1 VEDRAVNF
9 WSEAE
14 LRRRMIAGWGNREG
28 QPCGPGSTL
37 TWTTA
42 IRKWLPEMIEKHG
55 INSICDAGA
64 GALHWQKELFTPG
77 SFYLPFDLIPRHPD
91 VLPLDIT
98 KEDLPSCDAVLCRHV
113 LIHFD
118 PPRIIATLGRFSRVA
133 KFLIASQYP
142 KARPFNPALQY
153 NQTDLT
159 KWLGRPLDIVEDGG
173 QDACHLAIWRLT

>member
-1 VEDRAVNF
+1 VSF
-9 WSEAE
+9 WSDAMMRE
-14 LRRRMIAGWGNREG
+14 RFKRGWGNQEG

-37 TWTTA
+37 VWTKA
-42 IRKWLPEMIEKHG
+42 IRMWLPQMIEKHD

-64 GALHWQKELFTPG
+64 GQLHWQKEIFTPG

-91 VLPLDIT
+91 VQPIDIT
-98 KEDLPSCDAVLCRHV
+98 KEDLPPCDAVLCRHV

-118 PPRIIATLGRFSRVA
+118 PPRIEQTLARFRRVA
-133 KFLIASQYP
+133 KYLIASQYP

-159 KWLGRPLDIVEDGG
+159 PLLGRPLDIVEDGG
-173 QDACHLAIWRLT
+173 KDACHLAIWRLVK